1 MGFWGTAGNV
11 GRVGLGASTLGLS
24 EYVMPNHGMFGQT
37 RGNNEFR
44 DVGPRSD
51 YQLPGFQGQYKFL
64 GDQAN
69 QFERR
74 QAPQSQSFMGSAG
87 SFRNRQDALSQQ
99 LMADS
104 QGNGPTQQ
112 IVRMQAQ
119 DAANRAGQQQMAMAN
134 SARPGMGGMA
144 YRNAAMNMGNAQSAV
159 GGQAAMAGMQGQLGA
174 MGQYAQFLDGAR
186 GQDQQLHMF
195 NAGQA
200 QNASQFNVDAQ
211 LRQLGLND
219 ESQLEALRQ
228 RLQAAQYQQ
237 QGGQAYQAARG
248 QRFNALTQTPTAT
261 ENFLGYGQGLA
272 NVAMK
277 AGGMGA

>member
-1 MGFWGTAGNV
+1 MSILQKMGVNFDLSDWLDRGSGRDQMGQYGGVDRNNFNV
-11 GRVGLGASTLGLS
+11 
-24 EYVMPNHGMFGQT
+24 
-37 RGNNEFR
+37 
-44 DVGPRSD
+44 
-51 YQLPGFQGQYKFL
+51 PGYQGQYKFL

-74 QAPQSQSFMGSAG
+74 LAPQSQSFMGSAG

-99 LMADS
+99 LMADA

-159 GGQAAMAGMQGQLGA
+159 GGQAALAGMQGQLGA
-174 MGQYAQFLDGAR
+174 MGQYGQFLEGAR

-200 QNASQFNVDAQ
+200 QNASQFNTDARLKQ
-211 LRQLGLND
+211 MGLND
-219 ESQLEALRQ
+219 QAQLEALRQ
-228 RLQAAQYQQ
+228 RLQLSNMQQ
-237 QGGQAYQAARG
+237 QGGMGYESNRT
-248 QRFNALTQTPTAT
+248 QRFNALSGIPSGNQQVMGMIGGL
-261 ENFLGYGQGLA
+261 LGTGTSAL
-272 NVAMK
+272 MPRK
-277 AGGMGA
+277 